1 MKQRQIVLAG
11 GCFWGTEK
19 FLSLIPGVIE
29 TEAGYANGKT
39 ENPTYEEVCYEGTGH
54 AEAVKV
60 LYDED
65 AVALSRLLQI
75 FFESIDPTVLDR
87 QGNDTGSQYR
97 TGIYFTENGD
107 EQIARNELSAL
118 QQKYDKKIVVE
129 LIKLENYTKAEE
141 YYQKYLDKHPFGYC
155 HIGRQAM
162 EKAKKG

>member
-118 QQKYDKKIVVE
+118 QLKYDKKIVVE

-141 YYQKYLDKHPFGYC
+141 YHQKYLDKNPFGYC
-155 HIGRQAM
+155 HIGRQTM